1 MDCDENEFGI
11 INANQIGI
19 SRHFTDSSEMAE
31 VIADMINGDDNRY
44 ERWCENARKLA
55 LEYDFK
61 RLTDK
66 LIEII
71 EK

>member
-1 MDCDENEFGI
+1 MDCEENEFGI
-11 INANQIGI
+11 INSNQIGI
-19 SRHFTDSSEMAE
+19 AKNFESPKAMAE
-31 VIADMINGDDNRY
+31 TIADMINGDEKRY
-44 ERWCENARKLA
+44 ELWCENAKA
-55 LEYDFK
+55 LTLEFDFK

>member
-1 MDCDENEFGI
+1 
-11 INANQIGI
+11 
-19 SRHFTDSSEMAE
+19 MAE
-31 VIADMINGDDNRY
+31 TIADMLNGDKKRY
-44 ERWCENARKLA
+44 ELWCENAKALT

-71 EK
+71 ENK

>member
-1 MDCDENEFGI
+1 
-11 INANQIGI
+11 
-19 SRHFTDSSEMAE
+19 MAE